1 MNTFSKEQKFE
12 TAENYYILSN
22 IESRKRANGILEAII
37 NSEIINRIIK
47 YKLKHRIKV
56 CKIVQNMVKFVCE
69 IEI

>member
-47 YKLKHRIKV
+47 YG
-56 CKIVQNMVKFVCE
+56 
-69 IEI
+69 